1 MRDVSAKIKTLRI
14 ATARAVLKVS
24 PSTIQM
30 IHENR
35 VPKGDPLPVAKVAA
49 IQGAKNTPQIIP
61 YCHPVPLDYVSVDF
75 ELQDSAII
83 VTTTAKAIYKTG
95 VEMEALTAASVAA
108 LNLYDMLK
116 MVDEAMEIQT
126 ITLIEKEGGKSDF
139 RQPFADSLRAAV
151 LVISDSI
158 SAGKKQDRS
167 GQIIVDRLEQ
177 EGLQVA
183 EYQVVSDDTK
193 AIREEV
199 LRFTDTLNLDLVITT
214 GGTGVTPRDNTPE
227 AMTGLL
233 EQELP
238 GVAEA
243 CRSYGQER
251 TPYSMLSR
259 SLAGTR
265 GKTLILCLPGSTG
278 GVTDA
283 MDALFPSVLHAYKM
297 LWGGGHASRE
307 PVMAG
312 FRSTRQG

>member
-1 MRDVSAKIKTLRI
+1 MRDVSAKIKTLRV

-24 PSTIQM
+24 PATIHM
-30 IHENR
+30 IHEGR

-49 IQGAKNTPQIIP
+49 IQGAKNTPQVIP

-75 ELQDSAII
+75 ELQDNAII

-116 MVDEAMEIQT
+116 MVDEAMEIQA
-126 ITLIEKEGGKSDF
+126 ITLIEKDGGKSDF
-139 RQPFADSLRAAV
+139 RQPFAGSLKAAV

-167 GQIIVDRLEQ
+167 GRIIVDRLEQ

-183 EYQVVSDDTK
+183 EYQVVSDDPE
-193 AIREEV
+193 AIREQM
-199 LRFTDTLNLDLVITT
+199 LRFTDAQKLDLVITT

-233 EQELP
+233 ERELP

-243 CRSYGQER
+243 CRGYGQER

-297 LWGGGHASRE
+297 LWGAGHAAKE
-307 PVMAG
+307 PALTGSGAG
-312 FRSTRQG
+312 KQG

>member
-1 MRDVSAKIKTLRI
+1 MRDVSAKIKTLRV

-30 IHENR
+30 IREGR
-35 VPKGDPLPVAKVAA
+35 VPKGDPLPVSKVAA

-61 YCHPVPLDYVSVDF
+61 YCHPVPLDFVSVDF

-126 ITLIEKEGGKSDF
+126 ITLVEKEGGKSDF
-139 RQPFADSLRAAV
+139 RQPFAASLKAAV
-151 LVISDSI
+151 LVISDSVA
-158 SAGKKQDRS
+158 AGKKQDRS
-167 GQIIVDRLEQ
+167 GRIIVERLER
-177 EGLQVA
+177 EGLQVSQ
-183 EYQVVSDDTK
+183 YQVVSDEPDD
-193 AIREEV
+193 IREKV
-199 LRFTDTLNLDLVITT
+199 LRFTDELKLDLVITT

-227 AMTGLL
+227 AMEGLF
-233 EQELP
+233 ERELP

-243 CRSYGQER
+243 CRGYGQER

-297 LWGGGHASRE
+297 LWGGDHSQKE
-307 PVMAG
+307 PALAG
-312 FRSTRQG
+312 SGERV

>member
-1 MRDVSAKIKTLRI
+1 MRDVSAKIKTLRV

-30 IHENR
+30 IRENR
-35 VPKGDPLPVAKVAA
+35 VPKGDPLSVAKVAA

-61 YCHPVPLDYVSVDF
+61 YCHPVPLDAISVDF
-75 ELQDSAII
+75 ELQDNAII

-126 ITLIEKEGGKSDF
+126 ITLLGKEGGKSDF
-139 RQPFADSLRAAV
+139 RQPFAASLKAAV
-151 LVISDSI
+151 LVISDSV
-158 SAGKKQDRS
+158 AANKKQDRS
-167 GQIIVDRLEQ
+167 GRIIVERLES
-177 EGLQVA
+177 EGLQTA
-183 EYQVVSDDTK
+183 EYQVVSDDPD
-193 AIREEV
+193 AIREHV
-199 LRFTDTLNLDLVITT
+199 LRFADVLKLDLLITT

-227 AMTGLL
+227 AMAGLF
-233 EQELP
+233 ERELP
-238 GVAEA
+238 GIAEA
-243 CRSYGQER
+243 IRGYGQER
-251 TPYSMLSR
+251 TPYAMLSR

-297 LWGGGHASRE
+297 LWGGGHA
-307 PVMAG
+307 MATSAG
-312 FRSTRQG
+312 SGQG